1 MTDDDVVDVDV
12 CMCVCGGGGGGG
24 VGGGNWF
31 PFIKFQNPNTSI
43 SILFSSRYDKVYIW
57 EADCGKMREE

>member
-1 MTDDDVVDVDV
+1 MTDDDVVDVYV
-12 CMCVCGGGGGGG
+12 CVCVGGGG
-24 VGGGNWF
+24 VGGRNCF

-43 SILFSSRYDKVYIW
+43 SILFSSRYDKVCIW